1 MSESIGAIQKARS
14 MVVVLLEY
22 IFYNWGRFVAR
33 RPIAV
38 IIASLLFSGKYYET
52 LKIFK
57 VHVYFICVT
66 CLNAYKLSRT

>member
-22 IFYNWGRFVAR
+22 IFYNWGRLVAR
-33 RPIAV
+33 RPITV
-38 IIASLLFSGKYYET
+38 IIASLLFSGKHYET

-57 VHVYFICVT
+57 VQEILYMCVLYVCHV
-66 CLNAYKLSRT
+66 

>member
-38 IIASLLFSGKYYET
+38 IIASLLFSGKHYET

-57 VHVYFICVT
+57 VQEI
-66 CLNAYKLSRT
+66 